1 MKFELTKFLIR
12 YEKAIPFVLFILFL
26 LITVPGIDWG
36 APSLWHP
43 DEIVWR
49 VIKALNGEM
58 IFDETEPDYN
68 HPSLPKHMMYGVGWL
83 VREFGGTDTQIL
95 VSMRLISVVLGGLT
109 VVLVYY
115 LAKAL
120 SENIYIRLLASFF
133 TLSNMIL
140 AHNAR
145 FAHNDLYLL
154 FFITLALFSLVK
166 YRLSGNRLWIYLAFF
181 SVGCGTSSKY
191 TGASYAIVVV
201 LIFLMENWKTL
212 LKNKLQNIEV
222 FTIGV
227 GLAILGYGIGTP
239 KFLLWMSFYLKRMVP
254 AALRQSVY
262 GRTPDSLAGWVV
274 QWKVFEEGVGS
285 AFYYLFLFSLIWYS
299 FQFMK
304 RIAQKSA
311 IENNK
316 NKGISVILLSVLIF
330 DIPYLFAYHF
340 QTRFFLPF
348 VPMFSVLS
356 SLLIESLLNYVRKKH
371 YKYAV
376 PAIWGG
382 SILIVLLSFVSI
394 ASIVLLFKNDARIH
408 AGEFIKTLKPE
419 TNIEYTLYPPHIQEN
434 YFSVARNYPIYFT
447 KYPGDEVPT
456 DKPYQYNLGEA
467 GLYEREADY
476 LVVDSFTY
484 ARFSN
489 EYNCEANFVEC
500 DFFKKLLA
508 GETSLHLLGDFEYS
522 LPPFLPQINLAF
534 VNPDVKIYQVPR

>member
-1 MKFELTKFLIR
+1 
-12 YEKAIPFVLFILFL
+12 
-26 LITVPGIDWG
+26 
-36 APSLWHP
+36 
-43 DEIVWR
+43 
-49 VIKALNGEM
+49 
-58 IFDETEPDYN
+58 
-68 HPSLPKHMMYGVGWL
+68 
-83 VREFGGTDTQIL
+83 
-95 VSMRLISVVLGGLT
+95 MRLISVLLGGLT

-120 SENIYIRLLASFF
+120 SANNYIRLLASFF

-154 FFITLALFSLVK
+154 FFVTLALFSLVK
-166 YRLSGNRLWIYLAFF
+166 YRLSGSRLWIYLAFF

-191 TGASYAIVVV
+191 TGASYAVVVV
-201 LIFLMENWKTL
+201 LVFLIENWGTL
-212 LKNKLQNIEV
+212 LKNKLLNIET

-239 KFLLWMSFYLKRMVP
+239 KFLLWMSFYLKRMLP

-262 GRTPDSLAGWVV
+262 GRSPDSLAGWVA

-285 AFYYLFLFSLIWYS
+285 AFYYLFLFSLIWYGI
-299 FQFMK
+299 QFVR

-311 IENNK
+311 IEDNK
-316 NKGISVILLSVLIF
+316 NKGISVILLSILIF
-330 DIPYLFAYHF
+330 DIPFLIAYHF

-356 SLLIESLLNYVRKKH
+356 SLLIESLLNYVRKKD

-382 SILIVLLSFVSI
+382 SILIVLFSFVSI
-394 ASIVLLFKNDARIH
+394 ASIVLLFKNDARIQ
-408 AGEFIKTLKPE
+408 AGEFLKTLKSG
-419 TNIEYTLYPPHIQEN
+419 TNIEYTLYPPQIPEN
-434 YFSVARNYPIYFT
+434 YFSGARNYPIYLV

-456 DKPYQYNLGEA
+456 NKPYQYNLGEA

-484 ARFSN
+484 ARFSDD
-489 EYNCEANFVEC
+489 YICETNPVEC

-508 GETSLHLLGDFEYS
+508 GETSLHLLKEFEYS
-522 LPPFLPQINLAF
+522 LPPYLPQIELTF
-534 VNPDVKIYQVPR
+534 VNPDVKVYEIPR

>member
-1 MKFELTKFLIR
+1 MKFELTKFLVK
-12 YEKAIPFVLFILFL
+12 YEKIIPFVLFVLFV
-26 LITVPGIDWG
+26 LITVPGIEWG
-36 APSLWHP
+36 APALWHP

-58 IFDETEPDYN
+58 IFDETEPDFN
-68 HPSLPKHMMYGVGWL
+68 HPSLPKHVMYGVGWL
-83 VREFGGTDTQIL
+83 AREFGGNDAQVL
-95 VSMRLISVVLGGLT
+95 VSMRLISVILGGLT
-109 VVLVYY
+109 VVLVYF

-154 FFITLALFSLVK
+154 FFITLSLFSLVK
-166 YRLSGNRLWIYLAFF
+166 YRLSGNRLWLYLAFF
-181 SVGCGTSSKY
+181 SVGCGASSKY
-191 TGASYAIVVV
+191 TGASYAVVVV
-201 LIFLMENWKTL
+201 LVFLMENWGTL
-212 LKNKLQNIEV
+212 FKNKLQNIET

-262 GRTPDSLAGWVV
+262 GRTPDSIAGWVA
-274 QWKVFEEGVGS
+274 QWKVFEEGVGA
-285 AFYYLFLFSLIWYS
+285 AFYYLFLISLIWYGI
-299 FQFMK
+299 QLVR
-304 RIAQKSA
+304 RIAQKSV
-311 IENNK
+311 ITDNK

-330 DIPYLFAYHF
+330 DIPFLVAYHF

-356 SLLIESLLNYVRKKH
+356 GLLIEDLLDYVRKKN

-376 PAIWGG
+376 SVIWGA
-382 SILIVLLSFVSI
+382 SVLIILLSFISIVSI
-394 ASIVLLFKNDARIH
+394 ILLFKHDARIP
-408 AGEFIKTLKPE
+408 AGEFLKTLKPG
-419 TNIEYTLYPPHIQEN
+419 TNIEYTLYPPQIPEN
-434 YFSVARNYPIYFT
+434 YFSGARNYPIYFT

-456 DKPYQYNLGEA
+456 NKPYQYNLGEA
-467 GLYEREADY
+467 GLYERDADY
-476 LVVDSFTY
+476 FVIDSFTY
-484 ARFSN
+484 GRFSN
-489 EYNCEANFVEC
+489 DYNCESNPVEC

-508 GETSLHLLGDFEYS
+508 GETNLRLLGDFEYS
-522 LPPFLPQINLAF
+522 LPPYLPQLDLAF
-534 VNPDVKIYQVPR
+534 VNPTIKVYQVPR